1 MTFIHTKDL
10 EQAKLLVVKNRDLSV
25 NLCECVQNAIP
36 SFTTSFF
43 FIRSWPQL
51 LLLFYSYD
59 VPTYVRP
66 IFYELF

>member
-43 FIRSWPQL
+43 L
-51 LLLFYSYD
+51 LDHGLNYYYYSIPMMYLLM
-59 VPTYVRP
+59 
-66 IFYELF
+66 